1 MHAKVDLRH
10 ARFMKERVTNET
22 HAAAVV
28 AGETAKFT
36 VYGRMGYVHIDDVA
50 RCHILAYESAGAHGR
65 YICNAAVLG
74 CGDLVALLALR
85 FPAYPI
91 PRSLPSVYGEQSYGF
106 DTSKAR
112 ALGLA
117 DLKGVE
123 EMFDDAV
130 DSLRGHG
137 HLPAAKDAGARSL

>member
-1 MHAKVDLRH
+1 MSK
-10 ARFMKERVTNET
+10 ET

-50 RCHILAYESAGAHGR
+50 SCHILAYEAAGAQGR

-74 CGDLVALLALR
+74 CGDLAALLARR
-85 FPAYPI
+85 FPAYPV
-91 PRSLPSVYGEQSYGF
+91 PRSLPSVYGEQTYGY
-106 DTSKAR
+106 DTAKAR
-112 ALGLA
+112 ALGLRE
-117 DLKGVE
+117 LKGVE

-130 DSLRGHG
+130 ESLVGHG
-137 HLPAAKDAGARSL
+137 HLPPESARASTSSLL